1 MARNTV
7 ETVQEV
13 THSKNFE
20 KVKNDGLGCKI
31 NIATASYDSSAAKI
45 KEVYGEKPEANYFDF
60 SDAIVQGTCDN
71 IKKHMH
77 IFGVENKA

>member
-20 KVKNDGLGCKI
+20 KVKGY
-31 NIATASYDSSAAKI
+31 YDSGLWSIERVRAAVGKWI
-45 KEVYGEKPEANYFDF
+45 TAEEYKEITGEDYE
-60 SDAIVQGTCDN
+60 
-71 IKKHMH
+71 
-77 IFGVENKA
+77 

>member
-20 KVKNDGLGCKI
+20 KVKGYYNAGLWSIERVRAAVGKWI
-31 NIATASYDSSAAKI
+31 TAEEY
-45 KEVYGEKPEANYFDF
+45 KEITGEDYE
-60 SDAIVQGTCDN
+60 
-71 IKKHMH
+71 
-77 IFGVENKA
+77 